1 MHKRLED
8 TKYEQVNNILVV
20 VKLSALLFCGIIC
33 FKYLA
38 TKTITG
44 SLEEYGSA
52 FSMLFIALF
61 LLGIYLIWSTVA
73 VRQFSEKRKKY
84 KQVIENCI
92 FIAIFFVMILI
103 SGGPD
108 SPYKFLFLFTIMTT
122 TIQSG
127 MKNGMVMAAVSAVL
141 ILLVDL
147 IFFPALAINPYFEDD
162 LILVGI
168 FVLTAAPLG
177 YYVKLGNEHI
187 EELKEMVNRDGLTS
201 MYNHR
206 FFQDALR
213 ENIHV
218 ASQNNQPISMLFL
231 DIDNFKYYNDLNGHQ
246 KGDEVLKEV
255 AKLIEGSVRK
265 GDLVARYGGEE
276 FAIILPNTDK
286 EESIKVAETV
296 RKKVQDTYIMGQ
308 ENQPTGNLTISIG
321 IATYPDNAKDE
332 LALIKSADDALYR
345 AKFFKKNRV
354 EVYVSVLD
362 ELKREINDDHNELVT
377 SIKTLISVIN
387 AKDKY
392 TYGHCERVVMYSR
405 IIADYLGL
413 SEKDK
418 KTLVYGAYMHDIGKI
433 NIPEQILNKKM
444 PLDQAEWEMLKK
456 HPEHG
461 VEIIKTVDS
470 LKEIIPLILHHHEKY
485 DGTGYPNGMKGEEIP
500 LLARILTIVDSF
512 DAMTSNRPYH
522 TRRKSDEDAFAEL
535 RACKGI
541 QFDPEL
547 VETFIKALTIAKQ
560 ELEIYN

>member
-108 SPYKFLFLFTIMTT
+108 SPHKFLFLFTIMTT

-206 FFQDALR
+206 FFSRCIKRKHSCSVSKQSTYFYAFLR
-213 ENIHV
+213 
-218 ASQNNQPISMLFL
+218 
-231 DIDNFKYYNDLNGHQ
+231 
-246 KGDEVLKEV
+246 
-255 AKLIEGSVRK
+255 
-265 GDLVARYGGEE
+265 
-276 FAIILPNTDK
+276 
-286 EESIKVAETV
+286 
-296 RKKVQDTYIMGQ
+296 
-308 ENQPTGNLTISIG
+308 
-321 IATYPDNAKDE
+321 
-332 LALIKSADDALYR
+332 YR
-345 AKFFKKNRV
+345 
-354 EVYVSVLD
+354 
-362 ELKREINDDHNELVT
+362 
-377 SIKTLISVIN
+377 
-387 AKDKY
+387 
-392 TYGHCERVVMYSR
+392 
-405 IIADYLGL
+405 
-413 SEKDK
+413 
-418 KTLVYGAYMHDIGKI
+418 
-433 NIPEQILNKKM
+433 
-444 PLDQAEWEMLKK
+444 
-456 HPEHG
+456 
-461 VEIIKTVDS
+461 
-470 LKEIIPLILHHHEKY
+470 
-485 DGTGYPNGMKGEEIP
+485 
-500 LLARILTIVDSF
+500 
-512 DAMTSNRPYH
+512 
-522 TRRKSDEDAFAEL
+522 
-535 RACKGI
+535 
-541 QFDPEL
+541 
-547 VETFIKALTIAKQ
+547 
-560 ELEIYN
+560 